1 MTQAIQFST
10 ALRNAMLAQ
19 IEATIGT
26 SPKLRIFTDSRPANC
41 AAASVG
47 TLLCEIALPSDW
59 LAAPSGGTVAK
70 NGTWSGTTIAAGTA
84 GYYRI
89 FDTAGTT
96 CHEQGSI
103 TQAITLIT
111 TSATSAGSNVV
122 NVADTT
128 GIAAG
133 QGVAGSGVP
142 AGATV
147 LSTTS
152 TTVTM
157 SAASVTGI
165 SSGGAVTFG
174 DTSGNLQLTSTV
186 FTSGQGLVIDAKTII
201 CPGA

>member
-1 MTQAIQFST
+1 MAAIQFSV
-10 ALRNAMLAQ
+10 AVRNAALAA
-19 IEATIGT
+19 IESTIGT

-59 LAAPSGGTVAK
+59 LAAPSDGSVSK
-70 NGTWSGTTIAAGTA
+70 SGTWSGTTIAAGTA

-103 TQAITLIT
+103 TQAITLLT
-111 TSATSAGSNVV
+111 TAATSAGNNVIT
-122 NVADTT
+122 VADTT

-133 QGVAGSGVP
+133 QGVSGAGVP
-142 AGATV
+142 SGATV
-147 LSTTS
+147 LSTTG
-152 TTVTM
+152 TTVVM
-157 SAASVTGI
+157 STASVAGI

-174 DTSGNLQLTSTV
+174 DTSGNLQLTNTTFS
-186 FTSGQGLVIDAKTII
+186 SGQGIVIDAKTII